1 MNYQQYIP
9 LIVEELK
16 KAEPE
21 KIILFG
27 SYAYG
32 QPNED
37 SDLDILV
44 IKDIEAA
51 NVREFRIDLKLKLW
65 NIIQKLNIPIDIIV
79 DSQKRINQRIQDGD
93 QFYKEIISKG
103 YVLYA

>member
-1 MNYQQYIP
+1 MNKETYIP

-32 QPNED
+32 EPNSN
-37 SDLDILV
+37 SDIDV
-44 IKDIEAA
+44 FVVKDIDASL
-51 NVREFRIDLKLKLW
+51 VRDYRIDLKLRLWEIIKKW
-65 NIIQKLNIPIDIIV
+65 NIHVDIIV
-79 DSQKRINQRIQDGD
+79 DSQERINQRIKEGD
-93 QFYKEIISKG
+93 QFYKEIFTKG
-103 YVLYA
+103 SILYA

>member
-1 MNYQQYIP
+1 MNYQQYLP

-65 NIIQKLNIPIDIIV
+65 NIIQKLNIPIDIFV
-79 DSQKRINQRIQDGD
+79 DSQQSIDQRIQDGD

-103 YVLYA
+103 SVIYA

>member
-9 LIVEELK
+9 IIVEELK

-32 QPNED
+32 EPNDD

-44 IKDIEAA
+44 IKDIAPS
-51 NVREFRIDLKLKLW
+51 NVRDFRIELKMRLW
-65 NIIQKLNIPIDIIV
+65 ELIQKFNIPIDIIV

-93 QFYKEIISKG
+93 QFYKEIIVKG
-103 YVLYA
+103 SVLYA

>member
-32 QPNED
+32 IPNEA

-51 NVREFRIDLKLKLW
+51 KVRDFRIELKMKLW
-65 NIIQKLNIPIDIIV
+65 GIVQELNIPIDILV
-79 DSQKRINQRIQDGD
+79 DSQKRINQRILNGD
-93 QFYKEIISKG
+93 QFYKEIIAKG
-103 YVLYA
+103 SVLYA

>member
-1 MNYQQYIP
+1 MNKETYIP

-32 QPNED
+32 EPNSN
-37 SDLDILV
+37 SDIDV
-44 IKDIEAA
+44 FVVKDIDASL
-51 NVREFRIDLKLKLW
+51 VRDYRIDLKLRLWEIIKKW
-65 NIIQKLNIPIDIIV
+65 NIPVDIIV
-79 DSQKRINQRIQDGD
+79 DSQERINQRIKEGD
-93 QFYKEIISKG
+93 QFYKEIFTKG
-103 YVLYA
+103 SILYA

>member
-1 MNYQQYIP
+1 MKYQQYIP

-32 QPNED
+32 EPNSN
-37 SDLDILV
+37 SDIDVFVVKDIDASQVRDYRIDLRLRLWDIIKKWNIPVDILV
-44 IKDIEAA
+44 
-51 NVREFRIDLKLKLW
+51 
-65 NIIQKLNIPIDIIV
+65 
-79 DSQKRINQRIQDGD
+79 DSQERINQRIKEGD
-93 QFYKEIISKG
+93 QFYKEIFTKG
-103 YVLYA
+103 SILYA

>member
-1 MNYQQYIP
+1 MNYEAYIP

-32 QPNED
+32 QLNED

-44 IKDIEAA
+44 IKDIETES
-51 NVREFRIDLKLKLW
+51 VRDFRVDLKLRLWKLIK
-65 NIIQKLNIPIDIIV
+65 NYNIPIDIIV
-79 DSQKRINQRIQDGD
+79 DSQKRINQRIHDGD
-93 QFYKEIISKG
+93 QFYKEIITKG
-103 YVLYA
+103 FVLYA